1 MTIHLCFEYF
11 CVITRD
17 DLGCVALPELMAAA
31 NWQQQ
36 YRLIIQWGKLI
47 QPKPEMRLPEN
58 LIKGCE
64 LPVWLVHEREGE
76 RHYFAFDSDSS
87 VMNGLAVLLL
97 VQVNG
102 KTRTD
107 LAVLDLQLVLREL
120 GLEKH
125 LTPSRNNGLA
135 AIILRIQ
142 NLPADS

>member
-1 MTIHLCFEYF
+1 MFNC
-11 CVITRD
+11 D
-17 DLGCVALPELMAAA
+17 DLSGVSLPELMAAT

-47 QPKPEMRLPEN
+47 QPKAELRQPEN

-64 LPVWLVHEREGE
+64 MPVWLVHQVRDQ
-76 RHYFAFDSDSS
+76 HCYFAFDSDSS

-102 KTRTD
+102 KTRRE
-107 LAVLDLQLVLREL
+107 LAGLDMLASLREL

-125 LTPSRNNGLA
+125 LTPSRNNGLT
-135 AIILRIQ
+135 AIIKRIETA
-142 NLPADS
+142 LS